1 MKLTVQEIEHVAN
14 LARLELT
21 PEEKE
26 KMTVQLAD
34 IIEFASKLDELN
46 TEGIVPTAH
55 ILQIDNVFRKD
66 EVLPS
71 FDRED
76 ILKNAPDSADGC
88 IKVPKIVE

>member
-1 MKLTVQEIEHVAN
+1 MKLTKQEIEHVAN
-14 LARLELT
+14 LARLDLT

-34 IIEFASKLDELN
+34 IIEFASKLDELD

-55 ILQIDNVFRKD
+55 ILKIDNVFRKD
-66 EVLPS
+66 EVRPS
-71 FDRED
+71 FVRED
-76 ILKNAPDSADGC
+76 ILENAPDSADGC